1 MISNNSIEIFTEI
14 FSVASKKSR
23 NYIMQRLNLD
33 EFSISRKQLNQAYI
47 QGLMKLNARLEDQ
60 NKKNEDTTSTKQV
73 KEKIKKPKEKEIQQE
88 VTLKIKKDNTPP
100 KIIIPNELTFTSSSY
115 KLEGKVEDEGSK
127 IIYVEIDG
135 IIQNTKNGKFTFER
149 FSPID
154 ETVKILAIDQWG
166 NKSKEKIVNIKIDT
180 SDKSIVKK
188 LEKLNPKSKKF
199 NQLSSDK
206 VAIII
211 GIEKY
216 EKAPPATY
224 AADDAK
230 FFHEYA
236 RLVFGVPK
244 ENIKLLID
252 DKASRIETLAL
263 LKKWL
268 PAKIKKIKQIY

>member
-1 MISNNSIEIFTEI
+1 
-14 FSVASKKSR
+14 
-23 NYIMQRLNLD
+23 
-33 EFSISRKQLNQAYI
+33 
-47 QGLMKLNARLEDQ
+47 MKLNARLEDQ
-60 NKKNEDTTSTKQV
+60 NKKKEDTTTTKQV
-73 KEKIKKPKEKEIQQE
+73 KKKIKKPKEKEIQQE
-88 VTLKIKKDNTPP
+88 VTLKITKDNTPP

-166 NKSKEKIVNIKIDT
+166 NKSKEKIVNIKIET

-188 LEKLNPKSKKF
+188 LDKSKSKKF

-211 GIEKY
+211 GIEK
-216 EKAPPATY
+216 
-224 AADDAK
+224 
-230 FFHEYA
+230 
-236 RLVFGVPK
+236 
-244 ENIKLLID
+244 
-252 DKASRIETLAL
+252 
-263 LKKWL
+263 
-268 PAKIKKIKQIY
+268 